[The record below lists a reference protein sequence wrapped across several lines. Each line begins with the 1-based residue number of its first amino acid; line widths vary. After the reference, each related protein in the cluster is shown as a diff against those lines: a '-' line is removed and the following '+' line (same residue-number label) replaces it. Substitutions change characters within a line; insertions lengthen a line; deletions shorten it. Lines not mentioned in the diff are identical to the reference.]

1 MEDIIQ
7 QFEQD
12 FKAWLESKYRVSDQ
26 QDQIAKLNDIEIAA
40 EKYVDNYLLE
50 TNLIAGDLAL
60 SVQHILD
67 EFMRMKLNK

>member
-26 QDQIAKLNDIEIAA
+26 QDQVEKLNAIEKAA